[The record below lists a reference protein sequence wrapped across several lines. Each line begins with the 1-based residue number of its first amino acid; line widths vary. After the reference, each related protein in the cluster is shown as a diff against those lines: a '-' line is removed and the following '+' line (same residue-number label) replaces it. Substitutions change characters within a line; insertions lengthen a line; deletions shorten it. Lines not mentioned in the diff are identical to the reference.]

1 MRTPPPAHLPI
12 IVLLTGSVLWGL
24 TWLPLKWLNGLGFEG
39 VAVTTIA
46 FGTAGLLLLPAL
58 YRQRAQW
65 LDRRTPLI
73 LVALIGGY
81 ANLAFAMAMIY
92 GEVVR
97 VMVLFYLL
105 PAWGVL
111 GGRIFLGERIDLARW
126 LAVALALTGAF
137 FVLGGVEALRGAITW
152 VDVMALT
159 AGMGLAGN
167 NLVFRAD
174 QHVPVPS
181 KLTAMMLGGFGMGA
195 LLLAA
200 GVQPE
205 TVLFVPD
212 ALWVAAYGG
221 IWLMAATAATQ
232 WGVTHME
239 AGRASILIVMEL
251 VTAVG
256 SAMLIAGERLEPM
269 EWFGA
274 VLILAATLIEATRA
288 TSPAEAEPEQTP
300 FS

>member
-1 MRTPPPAHLPI
+1 
-12 IVLLTGSVLWGL
+12 
-24 TWLPLKWLNGLGFEG
+24 
-39 VAVTTIA
+39 
-46 FGTAGLLLLPAL
+46 
-58 YRQRAQW
+58 
-65 LDRRTPLI
+65 
-73 LVALIGGY
+73 
-81 ANLAFAMAMIY
+81 
-92 GEVVR
+92 
-97 VMVLFYLL
+97 
-105 PAWGVL
+105 
-111 GGRIFLGERIDLARW
+111 
-126 LAVALALTGAF
+126 
-137 FVLGGVEALRGAITW
+137 
-152 VDVMALT
+152 
-159 AGMGLAGN
+159 
-167 NLVFRAD
+167 
-174 QHVPVPS
+174 
-181 KLTAMMLGGFGMGA
+181 
-195 LLLAA
+195 
-200 GVQPE
+200 
-205 TVLFVPD
+205 FVPD